1 MTARCSK
8 LLCMPNWMRSCTL
21 ITVLSLL
28 SASVSGCTLV
38 GAGVGAGIDSLV
50 PGPYEEHAAAEH
62 VRIERQQRVI
72 VRLRNGTGVIGR
84 YVGVHGP
91 TADDL
96 NSYLLIDAD
105 KDVVSVKA
113 SEVSSIA
120 VEVSGKGW
128 LIGGLI
134 GLAADAVIVVATVI
148 AVENMKI
155 DLSFGPSGCF
165 C

>member
-1 MTARCSK
+1 
-8 LLCMPNWMRSCTL
+8 MPNWTRSCTL
-21 ITVLSLL
+21 ITGLALL
-28 SASVSGCTLV
+28 STSLSGCTLI

-62 VRIERQQRVI
+62 VRLERHQRVI
-72 VRLRNGTGVIGR
+72 VRLRNGTGVVGR

-96 NSYLLIDAD
+96 NSYLLVDAD
-105 KDVVSVKA
+105 ENVVSVKA

-134 GLAADAVIVVATVI
+134 GLATDTVIVVATVI

-155 DLSFGPSGCF
+155 NLSDGTGCF